1 MHVTTESKE
10 LPPRKGKQ
18 IKGKRPF
25 SFHPVS
31 FTGKAIT
38 YFVLVGWVIFVFYAV
53 GWLVLSSLSTTRE
66 IFTNNLLASGLHF
79 ENYINALTT
88 HNLALYFV
96 NSTLYVTFALGLI
109 VLIAAPASYVLSRA
123 NFRGRSVFNSLFVAG
138 MGIPGAML
146 LIPLFMA
153 FIRLNLVNTIQGLLL
168 VYVTVSIPFTVF
180 FLTGFFASLPREIEE
195 AGLMDGCT
203 DWQVFWKLM
212 LPLAQ
217 PGLITVTIF
226 NFIALWND
234 YFWALIFVNSE
245 QRRTLMLGLEAL
257 LRSMRYTGDWAGLFA
272 SVIIVF
278 LPTFILYV
286 ILSEKIIAGVTAGAV
301 KS

>member
-1 MHVTTESKE
+1 MRVTTEPKE
-10 LPPRKGKQ
+10 LPREKEKQ
-18 IKGKRPF
+18 GKGKRPF
-25 SFHPVS
+25 SFYPAS
-31 FTGKAIT
+31 FAGKAIT
-38 YFVLVGWVIFVFYAV
+38 YLILVGWVIFVFYAV
-53 GWLVLSSLSTTRE
+53 GWIVLSSLSTTRE
-66 IFTNNLLASGLHF
+66 IFTNNLLASGVHF

-96 NSTLYVTFALGLI
+96 NSTLYVAFALGLI
-109 VLIAAPASYVLSRA
+109 ILVAAPASYVLSRA
-123 NFRGRSVFNSLFVAG
+123 NFRGRSAFNSLFVAG

-168 VYVTVSIPFTVF
+168 VYVAVSIPFTVF
-180 FLTGFFASLPREIEE
+180 FLTGFFATLPREIEE

-286 ILSEKIIAGVTAGAV
+286 FLSEKIIAGVTAGAV

>member
-1 MHVTTESKE
+1 MYKKNV
-10 LPPRKGKQ
+10 KG
-18 IKGKRPF
+18 GKRLLPNIDRF
-25 SFHPVS
+25 I
-31 FTGKAIT
+31 GRAIT
-38 YFVLVGWVIFVFYAV
+38 YMILIGWVVFVFYAV
-53 GWLVLSSLSTTRE
+53 GWIVLSSLSTTRE
-66 IFTNNLLASGLHF
+66 IFTDNLLASGLHF
-79 ENYINALTT
+79 DNYIKALTT
-88 HNLALYFV
+88 HNLGLYFI
-96 NSTLYVTFALGLI
+96 NSAIYVSFALGLI
-109 VLIAAPASYVLSRA
+109 ILIAAPASYVLSRSQ
-123 NFRGRSVFNSLFVAG
+123 FRGRGAVSSIFIAG

-146 LIPLFMA
+146 LIPLFMT
-153 FIRLNLVNTIQGLLL
+153 FIRLNLVNTIQGLLI
-168 VYVTVSIPFTVF
+168 VYVVVSIPFTVY

-195 AGLMDGCT
+195 AGLIDGCT

-257 LRSMRYTGDWAGLFA
+257 LRAMRYTGDWAGLFA

-286 ILSEKIIAGVTAGAV
+286 FLSEKIIAGVTAGAV